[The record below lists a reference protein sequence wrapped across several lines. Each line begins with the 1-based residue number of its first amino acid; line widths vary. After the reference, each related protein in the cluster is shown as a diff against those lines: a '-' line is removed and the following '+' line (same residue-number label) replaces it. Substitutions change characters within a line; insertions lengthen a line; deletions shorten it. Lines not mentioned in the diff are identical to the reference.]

1 MRPQA
6 GWLKFLCVQIA
17 LRKEKNN
24 APEGG
29 REGGMKGNG
38 SRWEKGAGIMR
49 IGGKEG
55 RKWREEV
62 RKEDGREGDGQGRE
76 GRKGWDEWNMNVW
89 IGNPANLLTS
99 RVK

>member
-17 LRKEKNN
+17 LRKEKTMCL
-24 APEGG
+24 GVRG
-29 REGGMKGNG
+29 RGRKGNG
-38 SRWEKGAGIMR
+38 NRWEKGAGIER

-76 GRKGWDEWNMNVW
+76 GRKG
-89 IGNPANLLTS
+89 
-99 RVK
+99 